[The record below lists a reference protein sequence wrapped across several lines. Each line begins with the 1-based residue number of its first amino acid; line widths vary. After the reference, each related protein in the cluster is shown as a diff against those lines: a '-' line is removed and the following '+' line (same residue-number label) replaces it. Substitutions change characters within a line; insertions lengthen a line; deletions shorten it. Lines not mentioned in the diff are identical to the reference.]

1 MSSASMTPARL
12 LLALFLTAVL
22 SLALWWHGAILA
34 PFILSVALAFVLRP
48 MVDTLERWR
57 CPRSVGAVLILL
69 GLMLM
74 AILVGLLLVPIAS
87 DLLPM
92 LRDRLPDLLFR
103 LWDQVAP
110 QLRRWG
116 ADVPQDTAALK
127 DELRSLLQANGAQ
140 WGARV
145 WTSLLA
151 GGSSALN
158 LVGLLTLIPLLTF
171 YWLLDWPRLAPKWLG
186 LMPLRWQPAWHEL
199 MGECDA
205 LMGQYMRGQLL
216 VMVILAVY
224 YGLGLSLFGFKMG
237 WPIGVLTGLAICI
250 PYLGFGAGLVL
261 ALSSGLLQF
270 MDAPG
275 GVGHALV
282 GVSVVYGL
290 GQVVESVYLTPRL
303 VGERIGLH
311 PLGVILALMLF
322 GQWMGLWGVIVAL
335 PCAAFFM
342 VLARRGWRLYVQS
355 GFYGRA

>member
-1 MSSASMTPARL
+1 MSRASLTPAHV
-12 LLALFLTAVL
+12 LLALLLLGVL

-48 MVDTLERWR
+48 LVDILERWR
-57 CPRSVGAVLILL
+57 CPRAVGAAIILL
-69 GLMLM
+69 ALMLM
-74 AILVGLLLVPIAS
+74 AMLVGLLLVPIAS

-92 LRDRLPDLLFR
+92 LRVRLPELLFR
-103 LWDQVAP
+103 LWGELAP
-110 QLRRWG
+110 RLRDWG

-127 DELRSLLQANGAQ
+127 DELSQLLQDHGAQ
-140 WGARV
+140 WGARL
-145 WTSLLA
+145 WASLLA
-151 GGSSALN
+151 GGSSVLSLA
-158 LVGLLTLIPLLTF
+158 GLLTLVPLLTF
-171 YWLLDWPRLAPKWLG
+171 YWLLDWPRLAPKWLA
-186 LMPLRWQPAWHEL
+186 LMPKRWQPAWHEL

-216 VMVILAVY
+216 VMGILAVY
-224 YGLGLSLFGFKMG
+224 YGLGLSLFGFNLG

-261 ALSSGLLQF
+261 ALLSGLLQF

-275 GVGHALV
+275 GVGHALLA
-282 GVSVVYGL
+282 VSVVYGL

-322 GQWMGLWGVIVAL
+322 GQWMGIWGVIVAL

-342 VLARRGWRLYVQS
+342 VLARRGWRLYMQS
-355 GFYGRA
+355 SFYGRA